1 MRGLTGGPSAALPAT
16 DELVRVVQDPA
27 ASRDTRLDAGKRLAR
42 IGDPRA
48 GVLTL
53 DPRWCAVPAGTFLM
67 GSSPADAEAFDR
79 EMPRH
84 VVDLPAFATAQYP
97 VTNAQWRH
105 FVDDGGYGDAAWW
118 PRAGWRAR
126 EAFGWEYPRR
136 WSDTTWPGN
145 EANRP
150 VTGVSWYEALA
161 FSAWLSLRLGY
172 QVDVCTEA
180 EWEKSAR
187 GADGRR
193 YPFGNELDPERLH
206 ACTTHPVWTDAPA
219 PVGCYPGGASPWG
232 VEDMVGNTYAWTR
245 SRWGAREDAPAFAHP
260 YQSGDGREDLES
272 EDYRVVRG
280 GAWSFPLRNARCGYR
295 GKDRPA
301 DAFDNLG
308 VRLVT
313 RAFTGP
319 RLRPEDLQEE

>member
-1 MRGLTGGPSAALPAT
+1 MSTTALTGESPAARALAGV
-16 DELVRVVQDPA
+16 VRDPA
-27 ASRDTRLDAGKRLAR
+27 ASREARLDAGQCLAR
-42 IGDPRA
+42 TGDQRR

-53 DPRWCAVPAGTFLM
+53 EPHWCAVPAGAFLM

-79 EMPRH
+79 EMPQH
-84 VVDLPAFATAQYP
+84 FFVLPAFATAKYP
-97 VTNAQWRH
+97 VTNGQWRR
-105 FVDDGGYGDAAWW
+105 FVDDDGYRVSAWW
-118 PRAGWRAR
+118 PPTGWRVR
-126 EAFGWEYPRR
+126 EAFGWERPRR
-136 WSDTTWPGN
+136 WSDTEWAGN

-161 FSAWLSLRLGY
+161 FSAWLSSRLGY

-187 GADGRR
+187 GVDGRR
-193 YPFGNELDPERLH
+193 YPFGDELDPQRLH
-206 ACTTHPVWTDAPA
+206 ACTTAPSWTDAPA
-219 PVGCYPGGASPWG
+219 PVGCDPGGASPWG

-245 SRWGAREDAPAFAHP
+245 SRWGSCEEAPAFAYP
-260 YQSGDGREDLES
+260 YQCGDGREDLDS
-272 EDYRVVRG
+272 DDFRVVRG
-280 GAWSFPLRNARCGYR
+280 GAWRFPLQNARCGYR

-313 RAFTGP
+313 RALTG
-319 RLRPEDLQEE
+319 LDGGQDLQRSST